1 MTEKLSIR
9 LFKSITKG
17 NRLIIIG
24 IIGIALIGI
33 SSFFPAEKEQTP
45 LFETVNSEQYK
56 AYLEKQ
62 IGQVVEGITGDKK
75 AKVII
80 TLETG
85 VRREYATDTETK
97 SSEKNDSSGAS
108 TGKDNKKTAITVKT
122 ADGSETAL
130 IVTEYMPQIRGVAI
144 VYKSKNKTNQNEAI
158 ISAVTAVLG
167 ITSKRV
173 YVGGYAG

>member
-1 MTEKLSIR
+1 M
-9 LFKSITKG
+9 
-17 NRLIIIG
+17 
-24 IIGIALIGI
+24 
-33 SSFFPAEKEQTP
+33 
-45 LFETVNSEQYK
+45 
-56 AYLEKQ
+56 
-62 IGQVVEGITGDKK
+62 EGITGDKK

-97 SSEKNDSSGAS
+97 SSEKNDGSGAS